1 MVTFQGPVSQGLV
14 NNYGRNQVREGESVR
29 LEREEQRRGE
39 VRAERSRLRQV
50 QENEEE
56 KDQLPLR

>member
-1 MVTFQGPVSQGLV
+1 MEGIKFRRV
-14 NNYGRNQVREGESVR
+14 NQFDQRF
-29 LEREEQRRGE
+29 LEREEQRQQRRGE

>member
-1 MVTFQGPVSQGLV
+1 MEGIKFRRV
-14 NNYGRNQVREGESVR
+14 NQFDQRF

-56 KDQLPLR
+56 KDQLPPR